1 MSLVLALEHFEINHS
16 TYSLVIT
23 DLRMPD
29 MSCFEFSKMDL
40 ACPNCQ
46 TIFVPQMRTQLTG
59 SNTRGMYV
67 FVYVFVYYQLCPN
80 CKESIVGVKEQNDL
94 L

>member
-23 DLRMPD
+23 DLRMPV
-29 MSCFEFSKMDL
+29 MSGFEFSKMDL

-46 TIFVPQMRTQLTG
+46 TIFVPQMLTHLMG
-59 SNTRGMYV
+59 SNTRGM
-67 FVYVFVYYQLCPN
+67 YVFVYYQLCPN
-80 CKESIVGVKEQNDL
+80 CKEPIVGVKEQNDL
-94 L
+94 LMI